1 MAAQDQSFF
10 TENHQAKVINYSADP
25 RYRFCEKF
33 EENVD
38 HLVSRCPI
46 MTPNDY
52 VQRHDRVGQD
62 IHWKMCQH
70 YNASYAKNWYK
81 HKLQKVVET
90 ESATILWDFF
100 IHTDRTMQANK
111 PDITMKDHK
120 EKTCKLIDFKFSMD
134 VNIFA
139 NIFRLR

>member
-1 MAAQDQSFF
+1 
-10 TENHQAKVINYSADP
+10 
-25 RYRFCEKF
+25 
-33 EENVD
+33 
-38 HLVSRCPI
+38 

-70 YNASYAKNWYK
+70 YNASYAKNWQK

-90 ESATILWDFF
+90 ESATTLWDFF

-134 VNIFA
+134 VNISA
-139 NIFRLR
+139 KIFRLRQKECGN